1 MTLALIALIAAGFLE
16 RVSRL
21 GWLRRAA
28 SAPGLALAAGAG
40 VALALRFSGAPAM
53 PTEWLAA
60 IGEALLAALVFSAAA
75 QLRLSRLAALCP
87 AAFRLSV
94 GGAPLYLIVCALS
107 AFILIPQLSPQAAFL
122 VAAVLMLN
130 GGAFDRKA
138 VTQTHAPAAIKAAV
152 RIESAAIIA
161 LGAPIAAIA
170 MGYASTPGA
179 HEAPLRPLLDA
190 SLGVLAG
197 FTIGGV
203 LGLVAAR
210 RAKAD
215 PQRNPFFFAAAGGL
229 LAFLLCALLG
239 VNAVIAAGACGLIW
253 GEEIRTTSMARLRLR
268 RRIEE
273 TVQPAAYFLFAAAF
287 APRLFGADL
296 LSILFAIAAATV
308 LRAGPRLAV
317 LQMSPL
323 APESQRFLAWFGG
336 APGAASAL
344 FLLSILDDAV
354 IVDHEAV
361 LTVSALAVVAGVA
374 AARLTSRPL
383 ANGFLRQLATARKR
397 RLLAG

>member
-16 RVSRL
+16 RLSRL
-21 GWLRRAA
+21 GLLRQAA
-28 SAPGLALAAGAG
+28 SAPGLVLVAGASAALIGRVSG
-40 VALALRFSGAPAM
+40 VPTL
-53 PTEWLAA
+53 PTEWLADL
-60 IGEALLAALVFSAAA
+60 GEALLAALVFAAAA

-87 AAFRLSV
+87 AAFRLSL

-107 AFILIPQLSPQAAFL
+107 AFILIPQLSPPAALL
-122 VAAVLMLN
+122 VAATLMLN

-138 VTQTHAPAAIKAAV
+138 VTQTHAPASIKAAV

-170 MGYASTPGA
+170 VGYATTPGA
-179 HEAPLRPLLDA
+179 HEAPLKPLLDA
-190 SLGVLAG
+190 SFELFAG
-197 FTIGGV
+197 FAIGGA
-203 LGLVAAR
+203 LGLIAAR
-210 RAKAD
+210 RALAD
-215 PQRNPFFFAAAGGL
+215 PARSPYFYAVIGGA
-229 LAFLLCALLG
+229 LAFIVTALLHF
-239 VNAVIAAGACGLIW
+239 NAVIAAGACGLIW

-273 TVQPAAYFLFAAAF
+273 VVQPAAYFLFAAAF

-296 LSILFAIAAATV
+296 LSMVFAIAAATV
-308 LRAGPRLAV
+308 LRAGPRLAA
-317 LQMSPL
+317 LQMSSL

-354 IVDHEAV
+354 ITDHETV
-361 LTVSALAVVAGVA
+361 LSVSALAIIAGVA

>member
-16 RVSRL
+16 RLSRTGL
-21 GWLRRAA
+21 LRRAA
-28 SAPGLALAAGAG
+28 SAPGLTLAAGAG
-40 VALALRFSGAPAM
+40 LALIGRLVGAPTL
-53 PTEWLAA
+53 PTEWLADT
-60 IGEALLAALVFSAAA
+60 GEALLAALVFGAAA

-94 GGAPLYLIVCALS
+94 GGAPLYLLVCALS
-107 AFILIPQLSPQAAFL
+107 AFILIPQLSPPAAFL
-122 VAAVLMLN
+122 VAATLMLN

-138 VTQTHAPAAIKAAV
+138 VTQTHAPASIKAAV

-161 LGAPIAAIA
+161 LGAPIAALA
-170 MGYASTPGA
+170 AGYATTPGA
-179 HEAPLRPLLDA
+179 HEAPLKPLLDA
-190 SLGVLAG
+190 SLDVFAG
-197 FTIGGV
+197 FAIGGA
-203 LGLVAAR
+203 LGLIAAR
-210 RAKAD
+210 RAKGD
-215 PQRNPFFFAAAGGL
+215 PARSPYFYAAAGGA
-229 LAFLLCALLG
+229 LAFLACALLHF
-239 VNAVIAAGACGLIW
+239 NAVIAAGACGLIW

-273 TVQPAAYFLFAAAF
+273 IVQPAGYFLFAAAF

-296 LSILFAIAAATV
+296 LSVLFAVAAATV

-317 LQMSPL
+317 LQMSDL

-344 FLLSILDDAV
+344 FLLSIVDDAV
-354 IVDHEAV
+354 LADHEAV
-361 LTVSALAVVAGVA
+361 LTVAALAVVVGVA

>member
-16 RVSRL
+16 RASRVGL
-21 GWLRRAA
+21 LRRAA
-28 SAPGLALAAGAG
+28 SAPGLVLAAGAG
-40 VALALRFSGAPAM
+40 VALLGRASGAPTI
-53 PTEWLAA
+53 PVDWLGDL
-60 IGEALLAALVFSAAA
+60 GEALLGALVFAAAA
-75 QLRLSRLAALCP
+75 QLRLSRLAASCP

-107 AFILIPQLSPQAAFL
+107 AFILIPQLSPSAAFL
-122 VAAVLMLN
+122 AAATLMLN

-138 VTQTHAPAAIKAAV
+138 VTQTHAPASIKAAV

-161 LGAPIAAIA
+161 LGAPIASLAA
-170 MGYASTPGA
+170 GYATTPGA
-179 HEAPLRPLLDA
+179 HEAPLRPLLEA
-190 SLGVLAG
+190 SFDVLAG
-197 FTIGGV
+197 FAIGGV
-203 LGLVAAR
+203 LGLIAAR
-210 RAKAD
+210 RAKEDTARS
-215 PQRNPFFFAAAGGL
+215 PYFYAVSGGL
-229 LAFLLCALLG
+229 LSFLVCALL
-239 VNAVIAAGACGLIW
+239 NYDAVIAAGACGLIW
-253 GEEIRTTSMARLRLR
+253 GEEIRTSPIARLRLR

-273 TVQPAAYFLFAAAF
+273 FVQPTAYFLFAAAF
-287 APRLFGADL
+287 APRLFGAEL

-317 LQMSPL
+317 LQMSKL

-344 FLLSILDDAV
+344 FLVSIADDAV
-354 IVDHEAV
+354 IADHDAV
-361 LTVSALAVVAGVA
+361 LTVTALAIVAGVA